1 MNKNSMLF
9 EGFLYFIL
17 VVKILFVCCLFLR
30 IYESRKG
37 NKVEEEKY
45 EYYEEKYHNLF
56 TFCMGILL
64 IILFSYKNK
73 GEVCVSGHTKLF
85 LFIFGVLSL
94 TQLIKNFVDLKKEKS
109 DEKNRK
115 N

>member
-17 VVKILFVCCLFLR
+17 VVKILFVYCLFLK

-64 IILFSYKNK
+64 IILFSYRNK
-73 GEVCVSGHTKLF
+73 GIVCVSGHTKLF

-94 TQLIKNFVDLKKEKS
+94 TQLIKNFIDLKKEKS
-109 DEKNRK
+109 HEKSGK